1 MKWKTLLK
9 VFLWTLGIVVVLTGA
24 AFAYGYFYYG
34 EIIRTYLVERID
46 KDSKGLYKLE
56 IGDLNLDVVRGHVT
70 LIDFRIT
77 PDTALYKKIHM
88 TDTVSPLLFGIGV
101 KKFQVRDFKV
111 MDAIR
116 NQRIDIKKI
125 LIENPEVTVFRM
137 KMPVRTTDSTT
148 KKGKA
153 IEAIPLPKGLSG
165 IAIREFLIEKAKM
178 NFVDCTADTIAI
190 QHFPETNISFSNI
203 IVDSAHLGLKRL
215 YNSDDISI
223 TIGGYSILTKNGM
236 NRISFGEIGLSTSRE
251 EVYVKNFHLEPQY
264 NEHDYPRK
272 RGFQC
277 DRTEVKIPEL
287 RLQRL
292 HLRQLLF
299 EGKLSAGLV
308 TIDSLLIDDH
318 RDMRVT
324 ADHTIKPPMPQDAIR
339 KLKNYLKIDTV
350 RVTNGKATYREQWFE
365 KPGTLFFDKINA
377 TFTNLTNDSVLLAA
391 NIVSELRG
399 EAWLMGKGKMD
410 VTLRFF
416 FGDKKNTF
424 TYSALVSEM
433 DLREI
438 NPMLSNLMP
447 AKISSGTLKKLQI
460 PFVKA
465 NDDEAAGKLIF
476 YYNNLNVE
484 IAGKDQ
490 SNWSKIKTGVINFA
504 ANDLIVND
512 NNPTTSGKLK
522 TGTIYFQRNKHSSIF
537 NYLWKSIFTG
547 LKSTMGFNSDVQKS
561 MIKSEKERQKE
572 KNKNEKHRR

>member
-9 VFLWTLGIVVVLTGA
+9 IFLWTLGVVIVLTGA

-34 EIIRTYLVERID
+34 EIIRTYMIERID

-56 IGDLNLDVVRGHVT
+56 IGDLNLDVVLGHIT
-70 LIDFRIT
+70 LKDFRII
-77 PDTALYKKIHM
+77 PDTALYHKRHM
-88 TDTVSPLLFGIGV
+88 NDTITPLLFGIGV
-101 KKFQVRDFKV
+101 KQFMIRDLEM

-116 NQRIDIKKI
+116 NRKIDIGKV

-137 KMPVRTTDSTT
+137 KMPFRAKDTTTS
-148 KKGKA
+148 KSKA
-153 IEAIPLPKGLSG
+153 IESIPLPKGLSG
-165 IAIREFLIEKAKM
+165 IAIREFLIENAKM
-178 NFVDCTADTIAI
+178 SFVDCTKDTITV
-190 QHFPETNISFSNI
+190 QHFPETNISITNI
-203 IVDSAHLGLKRL
+203 IVDSVHRGLKRL
-215 YNSDDISI
+215 YNADDINI
-223 TIGGYSILTKNGM
+223 TIGGYSFLTKNGM
-236 NRISFGEIGLSTSRE
+236 NKISFGEIGLSTARE

-272 RGFQC
+272 MGFQC
-277 DRTEVKIPEL
+277 DRTEVKIREL

-299 EGKLSAGLV
+299 EGKVSAGLI

-324 ADHTIKPPMPQDAIR
+324 AENGIKPPMPQDALR
-339 KLKNYLKIDTV
+339 KLKNYLKIDTI
-350 RVTNGKATYREQWFE
+350 RVTNGMATYREQWHE

-377 TFTNLTNDSVLLAA
+377 TFTNLTNDSTLLAA

-399 EAWLMGKGKMD
+399 EAWLMGKGKLD

-424 TYSALVSEM
+424 TYSAQVSEM

-447 AKISSGTLKKLQI
+447 AKIESGTLKKLLI

-465 NDDEAAGKLIF
+465 NDDEAAGKLVF
-476 YYNNLNVE
+476 YYNNLNVAIE
-484 IAGKDQ
+484 GQDQ
-490 SNWSKIKTGVINFA
+490 RNWTKIKTGVINFA
-504 ANDLIVND
+504 ANNLVVND
-512 NNPTTSGKLK
+512 NNPTKSGNLK

-547 LKSTMGFNSDVQKS
+547 LKSTMGFNSATQKS
-561 MIKSEKERQKE
+561 MIKSEKEKHKE
-572 KNKNEKHRR
+572 KKQNEKHRR